1 MSESRTFTVLYFGLL
16 AERRG
21 LAEEK
26 VTSGADTL
34 AALYAELDAAHGL
47 GLKTE
52 NFRVAVNDEFAAW
65 DQVII
70 GGASVAFLPPM
81 SGG

>member
-1 MSESRTFTVLYFGLL
+1 MSSPSTFKVLYFGLL

-21 LAEEK
+21 LAEERIGSTA
-26 VTSGADTL
+26 VTPR
-34 AALYAELDAAHGL
+34 ALYAELDAMHGL

-52 NFRVAVNDEFAAW
+52 NFRAAVNDEFASW
-65 DQVII
+65 DAAIVPGDAI
-70 GGASVAFLPPM
+70 AFLPPM

>member
-1 MSESRTFTVLYFGLL
+1 MSDSRTFTVLYFGLL
-16 AERRG
+16 SERRG

-26 VTSGADTL
+26 VTSNAETL
-34 AALYAELDAAHGL
+34 SALYAELDAAHAL

-52 NFRVAVNDEFAAW
+52 NFRAAVNDEFAAW
-65 DQVII
+65 DLQII
-70 GGASVAFLPPM
+70 GGETVAFLPPM

>member
-1 MSESRTFTVLYFGLL
+1 MNQPRTYTVLYFGLL

-26 VTSGADTL
+26 VTSQADTL
-34 AALYAELDAAHGL
+34 AALYAELDTAHGL
-47 GLKTE
+47 GLKTD

-65 DQVII
+65 DQEIE
-70 GGASVAFLPPM
+70 GGESVAFLPPM